1 MSAICRLWRGGG
13 KYEDLRNRVMQPEIT
28 AGHGPLNNYKL
39 IVFRVNYLSNKRLMQ
54 WEKEKK
60 GLEQKLKFS

>member
-28 AGHGPLNNYKL
+28 AGYGRLNKL
-39 IVFRVNYLSNKRLMQ
+39 IVCRVNYLSNKRLMQ